1 MQYKKQRKTSW
12 WIILLCIPLLVGCSP
27 LAPQLWRIGVYLG
40 NHLIL
45 TGEGLAI
52 EKIIEILIHKLFNSS
67 HDVTVDVG
75 TVDVDADNPL
85 RGTSSADLKFNGE
98 TANCQYSYSLKKP
111 RLVRKSID
119 APWKPIS
126 EAKEKINKSFQENC

>member
-1 MQYKKQRKTSW
+1 MQYKKQKKTSW
-12 WIILLCIPLLVGCSP
+12 WIILLCIPLLFGCSP
-27 LAPQLWRIGVYLG
+27 LAQLWTIGVYLG
-40 NHLIL
+40 NHLII

-52 EKIIEILIHKLFNSS
+52 EKIIEILIHKLFNPS

-85 RGTSSADLKFNGE
+85 RGTYSGDLKFDGV
-98 TANCQYSYSLKKP
+98 TANCQYSYTLKKP
-111 RLVRKSID
+111 RMVRRSID
-119 APWKPIS
+119 AIWKPIS